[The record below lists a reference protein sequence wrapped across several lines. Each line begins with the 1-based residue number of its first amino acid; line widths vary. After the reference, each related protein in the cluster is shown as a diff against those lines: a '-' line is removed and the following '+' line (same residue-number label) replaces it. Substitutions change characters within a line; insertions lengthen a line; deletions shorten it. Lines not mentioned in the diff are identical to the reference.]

1 MKTASV
7 STLRS
12 NLSEYLNQTEAV
24 MVTQSGQPKALLL
37 PVAAGDDLERLFMAN
52 NPELSKLLEEADRRI
67 SSTGGIP
74 HDEFWARIKQET
86 VSGGSAS
93 PKRVPKGS

>member
-52 NPELSKLLEEADRRI
+52 NPEFEQVA
-67 SSTGGIP
+67 
-74 HDEFWARIKQET
+74 
-86 VSGGSAS
+86 GGSRPAHLQHGGHS
-93 PKRVPKGS
+93 P